1 MGSKKKSKPIPPP
14 TAPPP
19 PAEDISAE
27 IVSPVMRQAAQRR
40 VQSTYT
46 TRGQKMG
53 QDGTVLGAD
62 QQKFASSSSYLAKPK
77 KVKKD
82 SM

>member
-1 MGSKKKSKPIPPP
+1 MGRKKKSKPIPPP

-19 PAEDISAE
+19 PAEDVSAE
-27 IVSPVMRQAAQRR
+27 ILSPVMRRAAQKRIK
-40 VQSTYT
+40 STYT

-53 QDGTVLGAD
+53 EQGSVLGAE
-62 QQKFASSSSYLAKPK
+62 QQKFAAPSNYLAKPK

>member
-1 MGSKKKSKPIPPP
+1 MGRKKKSKPIPPP

-19 PAEDISAE
+19 PAEDISTE
-27 IVSPVMRQAAQRR
+27 IVSPVMRRASQKRIK
-40 VQSTYT
+40 STYT

-53 QDGTVLGAD
+53 QEGSILGVE
-62 QQKFASSSSYLAKPK
+62 QQKFAPSSSYLAKPK

>member
-1 MGSKKKSKPIPPP
+1 MGRSKKSKPIPSP

-27 IVSPVMRQAAQRR
+27 IISPVMRKAAQKR
-40 VQSTYT
+40 VKSTYT

-53 QDGTVLGAD
+53 QDGTVLGVE
-62 QQKFASSSSYLAKPK
+62 QQKFAPSSSYLAKPK

>member
-1 MGSKKKSKPIPPP
+1 MGRQRKSKPIPPP

-27 IVSPVMRQAAQRR
+27 VISPVMRR
-40 VQSTYT
+40 VSQKRIKSTYT

-53 QDGTVLGAD
+53 QEGSILGVE
-62 QQKFASSSSYLAKPK
+62 QKEFAPSSSYLAKPK